1 MMEDIV
7 KKTIDELNK
16 ILPKEKKIVNKDTS
30 QLISTKSNL
39 DSVDLVNLFVIL
51 EKNLNIEKKIDITF
65 DDFIKNIGNLKTVG
79 LLKSYLVK
87 SFQDEKKK

>member
-30 QLISTKSNL
+30 QLISAKSNL

>member
-1 MMEDIV
+1 MMQVIV

-79 LLKSYLVK
+79 LLKSYLIK
-87 SFQDEKKK
+87 SFQDEEKK

>member
-1 MMEDIV
+1 MMQDIV

-79 LLKSYLVK
+79 LLKSYLIK
-87 SFQDEKKK
+87 SFQDEEKK

>member
-1 MMEDIV
+1 MLEDIV

-16 ILPKEKKIVNKDTS
+16 ILPQEKKIVNKDTS
-30 QLISTKSNL
+30 QLISAKSNL

-65 DDFIKNIGNLKTVG
+65 DDFLKNIDNLKTVG

>member
-1 MMEDIV
+1 MMHDIV

-79 LLKSYLVK
+79 LLKSYLIK
-87 SFQDEKKK
+87 SFQDEEKK